1 MKERDKIAPNKNQAS
16 VRQDT
21 HSRSIISRTLIVFLP
36 IFLII
41 LTTSLLILMTKERV
55 EKLVYLSTEE
65 RLVDTKLENIETEIN
80 HVINDL
86 LILSLNSRLE
96 TLWEDADHPEL
107 IKALTRDFLN
117 VAVYHKIYDQVRLI
131 DENGTEIIRVNYNNG
146 HPVVVPQ
153 QKLQNK
159 KDRYYFTETF
169 KLNRNEVFVSPIDL
183 NIENGKIEQPIK
195 PMIRFATPVFDRQG
209 IKRGIVIFNY
219 FGETILSQI
228 DNHVNSKVE
237 SQVMLLNADGYWLKG
252 SVPENEWGFMYE
264 DKKHLTFSR
273 LYPDIW
279 SRIKNEDASQ
289 FETPQG
295 LYTFKT
301 IYPLLEGQKSGK
313 GTELASSL
321 SETQLMSSDYYWK
334 IISYVPSEVLY
345 SERNKLRKQLV
356 LLLAFLS
363 MGLFFISWKLAR
375 AQYYRREALQSL
387 KISNETKD
395 KFFSIISHDLK
406 SPFNSLLGFTDLLLQ
421 NYDTFDDAERKHII
435 ESLNTSSKNT
445 YQLLE
450 NLLTWSRSQTGR
462 IEFSPQEIE
471 VKTLIYEII
480 LLSQPAAENKSI
492 VLSDHT
498 EADLSVYA
506 DKSMLQSVLRNLIS
520 NAIKFT
526 GNKGSVSVSA
536 KKSKQD
542 RFIEISISDTGVGIP
557 EDIID
562 DLFRIDKNRS
572 RPGTE
577 KEKGTG
583 LGLILC
589 KEFVEK
595 QGGQIWIESEV
606 GKGSQFIFTLP
617 EVL

>member
-1 MKERDKIAPNKNQAS
+1 MKERDETAPNKKHAS
-16 VRQDT
+16 YRMET
-21 HSRSIISRTLIVFLP
+21 HSRSILSRTLIVFLP
-36 IFLII
+36 ILLII
-41 LTTSLLILMTKERV
+41 LITSLVILMTKEKV
-55 EKLVYLSTEE
+55 EKRVYLSTEE

-86 LILSLNSRLE
+86 LILSLDSRLE
-96 TLWEDADHPEL
+96 TLWEDSDHTEV
-107 IKALTRDFLN
+107 IEALTRDFLN
-117 VAVYHKIYDQVRLI
+117 VAVHHKIYDQVRLI
-131 DENGTEIIRVNYNNG
+131 GENGAEIIRINYNHG
-146 HPVVVPQ
+146 HPVVIPQ

-159 KDRYYFTETF
+159 KDRYYFSDAF
-169 KLNRNEVFVSPIDL
+169 KLNSSEVFVSPIDL
-183 NIENGKIEQPIK
+183 NIENGQIEQPIK
-195 PMIRFATPVFDRQG
+195 PMIRFATPVFDRKG
-209 IKRGIVIFNY
+209 DKRGIVMFNY

-273 LYPDIW
+273 LYPDTW
-279 SRIKNEDASQ
+279 SRIQNEDVSQ
-289 FETPQG
+289 FVTPQG
-295 LYTFKT
+295 LFTFKT
-301 IYPLLEGQKSGK
+301 IYPLQEAQKSGV
-313 GTELASSL
+313 G
-321 SETQLMSSDYYWK
+321 SETATLTGEIQLKYSNYYWK
-334 IISYVPSEVLY
+334 IISFVPSEVLY
-345 SERNKLRKQLV
+345 SKRNALRKHV
-356 LLLAFLS
+356 ALLLALLS

-387 KISNETKD
+387 KRSNETKD

-435 ESLNTSSKNT
+435 ESLNASSKNT

-462 IEFSPQEIE
+462 IEYSPQEIE
-471 VKTLIYEII
+471 VKTIIYEII

-492 VLSDHT
+492 LLADHT
-498 EADLSVYA
+498 EAVLSVFA
-506 DKSMLQSVLRNLIS
+506 DKSMLQTILRNLIS

-536 KKSKQD
+536 KKAKQD
-542 RFIEISISDTGVGIP
+542 RFIEIRVSDTGIGIP

-562 DLFRIDKNRS
+562 DLFLIDKNRS
-572 RPGTE
+572 TPGTE
-577 KEKGTG
+577 KEQGTG

-617 EVL
+617 EAR